1 MSPEIPEGGKTD
13 PDLREDVLCALA
25 WDEEL
30 ANQPI
35 AVQVAHG
42 VVTLAG
48 VVDDW
53 DAYRAA
59 AGAAHGVD
67 GVKDVVIEI
76 KVRGASVDEPDDQ
89 DLVASVRRAL
99 EWDSR
104 LATHDIRSTVA
115 SGVVTLEGMVDTAAE
130 RLDATVAVSGLHGV
144 RRVENR
150 LQVGRR

>member
-1 MSPEIPEGGKTD
+1 MNPETPESRKTD

-30 ANQPI
+30 ADQDI
-35 AVQVAHG
+35 AVHVAHG

-59 AGAAHGVD
+59 AAAAHGVT
-67 GVKDVVIEI
+67 GVRDVVMEI
-76 KVRGASVDEPDDQ
+76 KVRGASVDEPNDQ
-89 DLVASVRRAL
+89 DLASAVRRAL
-99 EWDSR
+99 EWDAR

-115 SGVVTLEGMVDTAAE
+115 SGVVTLDGTVETAAE
-130 RLDATVAVSGLHGV
+130 RLDATFAIRGLHGV